1 MVKVKCGAII
11 KEVPESSLKWYK
23 LAGWVVIPNQDKKIS
38 KKVQKR
44 FKKEVL
50 EEVKEEVKDETNTE
64 ENVTS

>member
-11 KEVPESSLKWYK
+11 KDVPKGSLKWYK

-44 FKKEVL
+44 LEKEDL
-50 EEVKEEVKDETNTE
+50 EEVKDETNTE
-64 ENVTS
+64 ANVTS

>member
-23 LAGWVVIPNQDKKIS
+23 IAGWVVIPNQDKKIS
-38 KKVQKR
+38 KKAKAQKEQ
-44 FKKEVL
+44 KKEVL
-50 EEVKEEVKDETNTE
+50 EEVKDETNTK

>member
-44 FKKEVL
+44 PKKEDL
-50 EEVKEEVKDETNTE
+50 EEVKDETNTE
-64 ENVTS
+64 ANVTS